1 VDVATDGLQAVA
13 LARASPYDLVLMDM
27 RMPGLDGPAATRL
40 IRRLPGWAGT
50 PILAL
55 TANVFAADRH
65 TCEAA
70 GMNGFIAKPVDP
82 ESLYAAVL
90 KWLDMAAATPLW
102 PDRGA
107 ADTMPTA
114 RQSPGAAAQLAGP
127 ATLARLVALPG
138 FNPTRLQVVMRGDSQ
153 KVLALLDRFVAL
165 HANDMTKFASQLA
178 SGDRSTAKR
187 TAHTLHS
194 AAAAV
199 GADAV
204 SVLAADLARHLR
216 SQPAETI
223 ATATAIDAMQP
234 AMQGI
239 AAGLLAL
246 AAALRTPAV
255 DAPALA
261 ALQPRPAG

>member
-1 VDVATDGLQAVA
+1 
-13 LARASPYDLVLMDM
+13 
-27 RMPGLDGPAATRL
+27 
-40 IRRLPGWAGT
+40 
-50 PILAL
+50 
-55 TANVFAADRH
+55 
-65 TCEAA
+65 
-70 GMNGFIAKPVDP
+70 
-82 ESLYAAVL
+82 
-90 KWLDMAAATPLW
+90 
-102 PDRGA
+102 
-107 ADTMPTA
+107 MPTA

-223 ATATAIDAMQP
+223 ATATATAIDAMQP